1 MSTASPNI
9 EEQARALAQEQKWRE
24 AARVLTR
31 AARQEP
37 DNVRRWL
44 QIVEWQR
51 EIGDAKAAAKTL
63 RDALK
68 LNRSHRTKAADKN
81 LLQLWEA
88 LAETLLEDQRW
99 DDCIVACH
107 SLLELAPRHHWGR
120 ELLATALLHSDR
132 VGAAESI
139 MRELQYVVETHTP
152 GTLRDEAVEAI
163 ETLDK
168 MQTQHILMRA
178 AGEWH
183 FRTQLESELD
193 DALEENGFLL
203 SDSGRESLRY
213 MLAAGGES
221 EEEFTPIM
229 Q

>member
-68 LNRSHRTKAADKN
+68 L
-81 LLQLWEA
+81 
-88 LAETLLEDQRW
+88 
-99 DDCIVACH
+99 
-107 SLLELAPRHHWGR
+107 
-120 ELLATALLHSDR
+120 
-132 VGAAESI
+132 
-139 MRELQYVVETHTP
+139 
-152 GTLRDEAVEAI
+152 
-163 ETLDK
+163 
-168 MQTQHILMRA
+168 
-178 AGEWH
+178 
-183 FRTQLESELD
+183 
-193 DALEENGFLL
+193 
-203 SDSGRESLRY
+203 
-213 MLAAGGES
+213 
-221 EEEFTPIM
+221 
-229 Q
+229 